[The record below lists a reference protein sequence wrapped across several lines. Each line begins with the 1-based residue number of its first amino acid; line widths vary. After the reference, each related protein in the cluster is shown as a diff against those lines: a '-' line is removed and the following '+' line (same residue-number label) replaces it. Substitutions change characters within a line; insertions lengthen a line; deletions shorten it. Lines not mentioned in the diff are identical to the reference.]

1 MIAAGIALAASNFLP
16 HALVITLPI
25 CGTYLLMGVAYSSW
39 LRGLNLGKHGDFS
52 YGTYLYAYPVQQLI
66 VKMAAG
72 PFRRSCCFF
81 IAAPISIGLG
91 GLSWALVEWR
101 FLRRGTNRNQGL
113 TAGTVV
119 NAEVELKEA

>member
-16 HALVITLPI
+16 HAIAITLPL

-39 LRGLNLGKHGDFS
+39 LRGLNFGEHEDFS